1 MIDTVDN
8 DDKKSGWARLFGAGL
23 KRGVQGIKGKIA
35 AQGDELMD
43 KLVQTEAVQEK
54 GAELIGK
61 GISSTVEDITSSA
74 GSLTKEGID
83 KLGIEN
89 IDTYKTIRDSLG
101 KPDDKGLKKVWNSI
115 LGRVIDIGTGIAGYV
130 GAAFVNVV
138 YNPAEGEQAS
148 GSDLHKVFA
157 HFMSK
162 ALGGFKKA
170 PAV

>member
-1 MIDTVDN
+1 MDDE
-8 DDKKSGWARLFGAGL
+8 DKKTGWAQMFAAGL
-23 KRGVQGIKGKIA
+23 KKGTQGIKDKIA
-35 AQGDELMD
+35 QQGDDLVN
-43 KLVQTEAVQEK
+43 KLVKTEAVQEK

-89 IDTYKTIRDSLG
+89 IDTYQVIRDSLG
-101 KPDDKGLKKVWNSI
+101 KPGDKGLKKVWNSI
-115 LGRVIDIGTGIAGYV
+115 LGRVIDIGTGIAGYI

-138 YNPAEGEQAS
+138 YNPAEDEKAS
-148 GSDLHKVFA
+148 GGNLHKVFA

-162 ALGGFKKA
+162 ALGGFKQA
-170 PAV
+170 PAGT

>member
-1 MIDTVDN
+1 MID
-8 DDKKSGWARLFGAGL
+8 DDEKTGWGQMFAAGFKK
-23 KRGVQGIKGKIA
+23 GVQGIKDKV
-35 AQGDELMD
+35 AQQEDNIVD
-43 KLVQTEAVQEK
+43 KLVKTDVVQEK

-61 GISSTVEDITSSA
+61 GISSTVEDITANA
-74 GSLTKEGID
+74 GSLTKEGIN

-89 IDTYKTIRDSLG
+89 IDTYQVIRDSLG
-101 KPDDKGLKKVWNSI
+101 KPGDNGLKKVWNSI
-115 LGRVIDIGTGIAGYV
+115 LGRVIDIGTGIAGYI

-138 YNPAEGEQAS
+138 YNPVQEEKAS

-162 ALGGFKKA
+162 VLGGFRQA